1 MLWLTAKDILYIHR
15 AQLAEHGGL
24 PGFKDE
30 NALESTLARPQQVQ
44 AYKPDATLFEMAAPL
59 GFGFAKNHVFNDGNE
74 RVAFMAMFGF
84 LGANDW
90 RLNVPE
96 EEAVA
101 VTLGVAAS
109 EISEEELAA
118 WLHSNCQ
125 PWED

>member
-1 MLWLTAKDILYIHR
+1 M
-15 AQLAEHGGL
+15 
-24 PGFKDE
+24 
-30 NALESTLARPQQVQ
+30 TL
-44 AYKPDATLFEMAAPL
+44 
-59 GFGFAKNHVFNDGNE
+59 
-74 RVAFMAMFGF
+74 FGF

-96 EEAVA
+96 EEAVT

-109 EISEEELAA
+109 EISEEALAA